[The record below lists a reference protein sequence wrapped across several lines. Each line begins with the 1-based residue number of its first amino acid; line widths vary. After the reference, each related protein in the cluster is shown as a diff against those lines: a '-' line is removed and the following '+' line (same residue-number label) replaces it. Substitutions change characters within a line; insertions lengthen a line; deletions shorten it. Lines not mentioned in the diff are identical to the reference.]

1 MNPKMTYVE
10 FHNHV
15 SSEFELNAENW
26 KPKISYRLPGQLSVF
41 LVNTRSPV
49 TVATN
54 MVVRNFRRVRESEPQ
69 ITLLLSLEALPY
81 LVDGVSVDLL
91 AVCGKEKSQE
101 DEMLQC
107 EGGQSSK
114 CITYI
119 QSAGSNGAECSTR
132 NNILQSAASLL
143 NGSNS
148 VVRTY
153 TLEYETGSDVHNS
166 GIIEVGWPTVVE
178 ECEVKDDTDCIVLEM
193 NENVSEQFL
202 GTNVSDE
209 EDEPLSE
216 DMRMLIEV
224 EELERVE
231 LAKQKINGKRKL
243 FDSGL
248 EPPDGEDILLGSS
261 HPSSI
266 AQPQEAEIVGPSTA
280 KEDINKS
287 VPNYYRDHV
296 GTTDVE
302 VNTTE
307 DNDSLLVSGGQES
320 KNCEVLE
327 GKYVNGMPGPRAV
340 DIPDIVLGIKYMR
353 KVVLVDG
360 TAIKHKFKGVLLT
373 ASMQDANFMLSAIMP
388 DAKNLVI
395 VSDRH
400 ASIYGGIRQ
409 VYPKVF
415 HGACAVHI
423 ERNVRVKFPKKGVS
437 NLVSKASRAFN
448 ETDLTD
454 FRAFNT
460 EMWRRNSG
468 CADYLAGI
476 PKEHWTQAY
485 CEAKRY
491 NLTSC
496 NIVEALNSALGKIIE
511 LPIVT
516 LVEGIRTKLMKWF
529 CVRRAKALKLKD
541 RIIPNAH
548 KLILRHHAG
557 SNGLA
562 VLPISP
568 WTFQVNNVEGTVFYV
583 GLQKKACSRRQFDK
597 LQIPRCHALVAAA
610 QTKIHIPTLVGNW
623 FKVCVWEKYY
633 AEFIKPVSTHGKEE
647 VDGVIEESE
656 FIPRDH
662 SIGHGGRM
670 KRRFPSVGNHM
681 GGKGREKVVINV
693 QDASNR
699 NITGHMS

>member
-1 MNPKMTYVE
+1 
-10 FHNHV
+10 
-15 SSEFELNAENW
+15 
-26 KPKISYRLPGQLSVF
+26 
-41 LVNTRSPV
+41 
-49 TVATN
+49 
-54 MVVRNFRRVRESEPQ
+54 
-69 ITLLLSLEALPY
+69 
-81 LVDGVSVDLL
+81 
-91 AVCGKEKSQE
+91 
-101 DEMLQC
+101 
-107 EGGQSSK
+107 
-114 CITYI
+114 
-119 QSAGSNGAECSTR
+119 
-132 NNILQSAASLL
+132 
-143 NGSNS
+143 
-148 VVRTY
+148 
-153 TLEYETGSDVHNS
+153 
-166 GIIEVGWPTVVE
+166 
-178 ECEVKDDTDCIVLEM
+178 
-193 NENVSEQFL
+193 
-202 GTNVSDE
+202 
-209 EDEPLSE
+209 
-216 DMRMLIEV
+216 
-224 EELERVE
+224 
-231 LAKQKINGKRKL
+231 
-243 FDSGL
+243 
-248 EPPDGEDILLGSS
+248 
-261 HPSSI
+261 
-266 AQPQEAEIVGPSTA
+266 
-280 KEDINKS
+280 
-287 VPNYYRDHV
+287 
-296 GTTDVE
+296 
-302 VNTTE
+302 
-307 DNDSLLVSGGQES
+307 
-320 KNCEVLE
+320 
-327 GKYVNGMPGPRAV
+327 
-340 DIPDIVLGIKYMR
+340 
-353 KVVLVDG
+353 
-360 TAIKHKFKGVLLT
+360 
-373 ASMQDANFMLSAIMP
+373 MP

-400 ASIYGGIRQ
+400 ASIYAGIRQ

-460 EMWRRNSG
+460 EIWRRNSG

-529 CVRRAKALKLKD
+529 CLRRAKALKLKD
-541 RIIPNAH
+541 IIIPNAH

-583 GLQKKACSRRQFDK
+583 DLQKKACSRRQFDK

-623 FKVCVWEKYY
+623 FKVRVWEKYY

-681 GGKGREKVVINV
+681 VTE
-693 QDASNR
+693 
-699 NITGHMS
+699 H